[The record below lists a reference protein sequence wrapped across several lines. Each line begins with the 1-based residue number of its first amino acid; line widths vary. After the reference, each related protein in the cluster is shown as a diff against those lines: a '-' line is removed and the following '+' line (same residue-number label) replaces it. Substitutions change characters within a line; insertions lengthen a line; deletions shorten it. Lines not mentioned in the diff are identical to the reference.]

1 MITSMTFR
9 TSQSRP
15 KPKTGDVRTTKKHG
29 RQVRVPLY
37 VTDMRGNI
45 IGRNCTGGRPRFEW
59 VALTAQNIAKYHLEY
74 LKLEIAT

>member
-1 MITSMTFR
+1 MITSMTLS
-9 TSQSRP
+9 TKPSRP
-15 KPKTGDVRTTKKHG
+15 KPKLGDVRTTKLHG

-37 VTDMRGNI
+37 VTDTRGRI

-74 LKLEIAT
+74 LKLEIET